1 MYSPNRT
8 SQRGGIPILQVAI
21 SLFNRYLTPISI
33 GVAVLGLLLI
43 IAGPIRS
50 ILEAASANNDTGNTS
65 DGSAD
70 SSSAQIAGSPAL
82 LERDLL
88 AFTVI
93 PDRPRKDV
101 ITYMVKQGDTLFGL
115 AQKFSLEP
123 NTLFWANSDILHDNI
138 HLLLPGVDLF
148 ILPDNGVYHLSDGAA
163 SLETIAEKYKADVND
178 IINSP
183 YNSLGGYAPTDVPP
197 WGMRIIVPGG
207 SREIVDWT
215 PPVQAVTD
223 SRTGTVSYGFMPG
236 MGGSCS
242 SGIAGGGGT
251 GSWALPMASGTYTV
265 TQAFYPWHSGID
277 MASVTGTAVYG
288 ADNGTVIFAGWN
300 DWGYGNLVV
309 LDHGNSWTTYYAHLN
324 GINVR
329 CGQSVSRGQLV
340 GWVGTTGNST
350 GPHFEMRWNH
360 APDNPANS
368 IGF

>member
-1 MYSPNRT
+1 V
-8 SQRGGIPILQVAI
+8 QVVS
-21 SLFNRYLTPISI
+21 SLFKRYLTPISI
-33 GVAVLGLLLI
+33 GVALLGLLLV

-50 ILEAASANNDTGNTS
+50 ILEAANANS
-65 DGSAD
+65 DAGSAESG
-70 SSSAQIAGSPAL
+70 SSNSASAQIAGSPAL

-88 AFTVI
+88 AFTII
-93 PDRPRKDV
+93 PERPRKEV

-138 HLLLPGVDLF
+138 HLLIPGVDLF
-148 ILPDNGVYHLSDGAA
+148 ILPENGVYHSSDGAA
-163 SLETIAEKYKADVND
+163 SLQSIADKYKANVND
-178 IINSP
+178 IINSSH
-183 YNSLGGYAPTDVPP
+183 NSLAGYAPSDVPP

-223 SRTGTVSYGFMPG
+223 THTGTVTYGFMPG
-236 MGGSCS
+236 MRGSCS

-251 GSWALPMASGTYTV
+251 GQWAIPLAPGTYTV
-265 TQAFYPWHSGID
+265 TQGFYPWHSGID
-277 MASVTGTAVYG
+277 LASVTGTAVYA
-288 ADNGTVIFAGWN
+288 ADTGTVIFAGWN

-309 LDHGNSWTTYYAHLN
+309 LDHGNNWTTYYAHLN

-329 CGQSVSRGQLV
+329 CGQSINRGQLV

-350 GPHFEMRWNH
+350 GPHLHFEMRWGH
-360 APDNPANS
+360 VPDNPANS